1 MLLYFLII
9 AYIYLASILL
19 YKRKLIYQIRKPD
32 RDACYMF
39 FTMGFLLLL
48 NCLRSLYTGNDTISY
63 YKLFRYYSTGYTME
77 QYSSAGF
84 DWMDVYVDI
93 GWRYINVLFSKISD
107 SYQLFISVIA
117 IFLYLFT
124 TRYIKKNSPNIAISV
139 LLFFLLLYHQYLN
152 VLRQAVAIVIIL
164 MSFELLKNKKYIKYS
179 VCILIASLFHKFAAV
194 SLVLIPFYIIKY
206 KKGTARIAILVSA
219 ILTVSGAILVFP
231 TFFGY
236 SGAHLN
242 DQTGI
247 KSLFSL
253 VLNSI
258 IFLSSEYLCYAK
270 EIDEDYSEEIDVK
283 ITEEGI
289 SFYRWINLMAVCLS
303 ILEMGLPVMYR
314 VEYFFSVYQIIG
326 LPTIMMSS
334 KKNKKNISIVF
345 LLLVIVLIV
354 YRIGIAIYRPE
365 WMTDFP
371 YKFYWQEG

>member
-9 AYIYLASILL
+9 AYIYLASILV

-179 VCILIASLFHKFAAV
+179 VCILIASLFHKFAVV
-194 SLVLIPFYIIKY
+194 SFVLIPFYIIKY

-231 TFFGY
+231 TFLGY

-334 KKNKKNISIVF
+334 IKNKKNISIVF
-345 LLLVIVLIV
+345 LILVIVLIV